1 MKSHVSKEENE
12 NMSEEIVDHEVWHQR
27 NKGNYELSI
36 VARLKGP
43 LVSNVQYLLRIKEP
57 EGYIIDYMTTLDGFK
72 ELGELFLALHDFCKL
87 PIYANEKH
95 VDKLKELL
103 TTENI
108 KKLAEIIKTSRLG
121 R

>member
-1 MKSHVSKEENE
+1 MNE
-12 NMSEEIVDHEVWHQR
+12 SIVDHDVWCQR

-43 LVSNVQYLLRIKEP
+43 LVSNVQYMVRLKNP
-57 EGYIIDYMTTLDGFK
+57 EDETIDFMSTLEGFK
-72 ELGELFLALHDFCKL
+72 ELGELLLALHDFCRL

-103 TTENI
+103 TAENI
-108 KKLAEIIKTSRLG
+108 KKFAEIIKTSRLG
-121 R
+121 K

>member
-1 MKSHVSKEENE
+1 
-12 NMSEEIVDHEVWHQR
+12 MSEEIVDHKVWYQR

-43 LVSNVQYLLRIKEP
+43 LVSNVQYIVRLKNP
-57 EGYIIDYMTTLDGFK
+57 ENDTIDYMTTLDGFK
-72 ELGELFLALHDFCKL
+72 ELGELFLALHYFCKL

-95 VDKLKELL
+95 VEKLKELL
-103 TTENI
+103 NPENI
-108 KKLAEIIKTSRLG
+108 KKFAEVIQASRLG

>member
-1 MKSHVSKEENE
+1 MN
-12 NMSEEIVDHEVWHQR
+12 EEIVDHTVWSQR

-36 VARLKGP
+36 IARLKGP
-43 LVSNVQYLLRIKEP
+43 LVSNVQYMVRLKDP
-57 EGYIIDYMTTLDGFK
+57 ENCTIDYMVTLTGFK
-72 ELGELFLALHDFCKL
+72 ELGELLLALHDFCKL

-103 TTENI
+103 TAENI
-108 KKLAEIIKTSRLG
+108 KKFAEIIETSKLG

>member
-1 MKSHVSKEENE
+1 MHK
-12 NMSEEIVDHEVWHQR
+12 EIVDHKVWSEQ
-27 NKGNYELSI
+27 NKGNFELSI

-43 LVSNVQYLLRIKEP
+43 LVSNVQYMIRLETP
-57 EGYIIDYMTTLDGFK
+57 EDETIDYMTTLQGFK
-72 ELGELFLALHDFCKL
+72 ELGELLLALHDFCKL

-103 TTENI
+103 TAENI
-108 KKLAEIIKTSRLG
+108 KKFAEIIKTSRLG

>member
-1 MKSHVSKEENE
+1 MNE
-12 NMSEEIVDHEVWHQR
+12 SIVDHEVLCQR
-27 NKGNYELSI
+27 NRGNYELSI

-43 LVSNVQYLLRIKEP
+43 LVSNVQYMVRLKDP
-57 EGYIIDYMTTLDGFK
+57 ENYTIDYMTTLDGFK

-103 TTENI
+103 TAENI
-108 KKLAEIIKTSRLG
+108 KKFAEIIKTSRLG